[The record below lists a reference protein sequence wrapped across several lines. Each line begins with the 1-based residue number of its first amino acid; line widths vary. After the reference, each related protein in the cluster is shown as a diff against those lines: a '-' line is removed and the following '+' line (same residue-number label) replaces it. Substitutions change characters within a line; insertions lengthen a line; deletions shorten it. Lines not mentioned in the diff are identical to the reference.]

1 MNRSRRIDRRRLWL
15 IMGAMLLAA
24 LATGIG
30 LLQDYDSIWSVGAFL
45 AFLLVAAMSG
55 YELSR

>member
-1 MNRSRRIDRRRLWL
+1 MSRLGDVTRRRLWL
-15 IMGAMLLAA
+15 ITGAMVLAA

-30 LLQDYDSIWSVGAFL
+30 LLQGYDSIWSVGAFL

>member
-1 MNRSRRIDRRRLWL
+1 MNRSRSIDRRRLWL
-15 IMGAMLLAA
+15 VTGAMLLAA
-24 LATGIG
+24 LATGVG

-55 YELSR
+55 YELYR